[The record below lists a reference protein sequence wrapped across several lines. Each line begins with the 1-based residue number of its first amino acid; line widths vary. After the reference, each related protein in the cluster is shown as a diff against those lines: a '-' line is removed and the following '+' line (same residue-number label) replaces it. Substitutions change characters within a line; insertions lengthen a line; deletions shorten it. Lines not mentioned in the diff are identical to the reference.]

1 MAFTGP
7 ATARLLLLTDAGH
20 DAVHII
26 DVAGRVHVG
35 YVAAPGTIAGPRGV
49 AARCC
54 MVAVSAWRP
63 EQDYSHSNSDSYSES
78 DSYSSD
84 PDPRQRATDYTVL
97 LFNGSGT
104 SWTLVRIMRADCG
117 GPRCTV
123 LCNQLVE
130 PYGLRFT
137 ADGTGLV
144 VASKD
149 TVSMFHV
156 RDGSFV
162 RHSATG
168 VYNARDV
175 EESEG
180 GWLVACIES
189 RTIEFVSDLEGAG
202 GGSIDRPR
210 LGKRGAGDDGGFD
223 RPSALALVPGLGL
236 VVREI
241 GKVGR
246 LQFFAT
252 PDSIAMATMSPYRVA
267 WMIGVARCAVARALA
282 VGKTK
287 SEAGGSKRTRTRQDL
302 GH

>member
-1 MAFTGP
+1 
-7 ATARLLLLTDAGH
+7 
-20 DAVHII
+20 
-26 DVAGRVHVG
+26 
-35 YVAAPGTIAGPRGV
+35 
-49 AARCC
+49 

-236 VVREI
+236 VVREER
-241 GKVGR
+241 R

-252 PDSIAMATMSPYRVA
+252 PDSIAMASMSPNRVA
-267 WMIGVARCAVARALA
+267 WMAGVARCAGARARA
-282 VGKTK
+282 VIVRVGSK
-287 SEAGGSKRTRTRQDL
+287 AGPTGRSKRTRRPDPAA
-302 GH
+302 GR